1 MFIILSMKP
10 SSFTRTTAQDAKT
23 LFNSR
28 KVTACLILLLWL
40 ALSGCSPSIHPADS
54 LQNDTP
60 YFLPYPESS
69 ATPEGEMDA
78 GANTPDQ
85 PTPVAQRDPAE
96 VPTSRADCVDVL
108 TFISDLTIPDG
119 TVVLPDSTMDK
130 RWEVE
135 NSGNCN
141 WDETYRLRLI
151 AGPDLGAQTE
161 QALYPAR
168 SGSRAVIRILF
179 KAPLEPGAYRSAW
192 QAANPNGDLFGDPFF
207 IDFIVSDGSA
217 GEDDQE
223 NPQ

>member
-1 MFIILSMKP
+1 M
-10 SSFTRTTAQDAKT
+10 
-23 LFNSR
+23 
-28 KVTACLILLLWL
+28 LLLWL
-40 ALSGCSPSIHPADS
+40 AFSGCSPSIHRPDG
-54 LQNDTP
+54 LQNNTP
-60 YFLPYPESS
+60 FFRPYPEQS
-69 ATPEGEMDA
+69 ATPEGEMRA

-85 PTPVAQRDPAE
+85 STSIVQRDPAQ
-96 VPTSRADCVDVL
+96 VPTSRADCIDVL

-151 AGPDLGAQTE
+151 AGPDLSAQPE

-192 QAANPNGDLFGDPFF
+192 QAANADGDLFGDPFF
-207 IDFIVSDGSA
+207 IDFIVSDNSA